1 MEIKR
6 IEKFDRHVIEQL
18 LFAIPFFKAVRAFD
32 YSQFDA
38 LLQYSRLIVFRP
50 GEVVLRRGDGD
61 QSLYF
66 LLKGRL
72 AVYADEGLKGQVVN
86 YITPGEVFGDLARLT
101 HRPRSATVVADE
113 ECREALVFSADVSA
127 FDNLE
132 TTHPLSQQT
141 KLLYYRNT
149 VHNLRWKLEV
159 YRSQYP
165 QDELA
170 ERHRAI
176 KLYMGPKDTLE
187 ELKSL
192 HGQARDLADLLLAW
206 NSRFGAIYP
215 ELLGGEPQLE
225 DYVHTK

>member
-6 IEKFDRHVIEQL
+6 IEKLDRRAIEQL
-18 LFAIPFFKAVRAFD
+18 LFAIPFFKAVQASD
-32 YSQFDA
+32 TNQFEA
-38 LLQYSRLIVFRP
+38 LLQHSRLIVYRP
-50 GEVVLRRGDGD
+50 GEVVLNRGDGD
-61 QSLYF
+61 QGLYF

-72 AVYADEGLKGQVVN
+72 AVYADEALTGQAVN

-101 HRPRSATVVADE
+101 HRPRSATVVADTGY
-113 ECREALVFSADVSA
+113 REVLVFSADFAA
-127 FDNLE
+127 FGDLE
-132 TTHPLSQQT
+132 STRPISLHT

-149 VHNLRWKLEV
+149 VHSLRWKLEV

-170 ERHRAI
+170 ERHRAV
-176 KLYMGPKDTLE
+176 KLYMGPKDTLD

-215 ELLGGEPQLE
+215 HAQSPAPQLMAR
-225 DYVHTK
+225 VQQK